1 MSDAVPPRT
10 LEDVGRE
17 DAEWSR
23 KAEAEGFNEPIEA
36 AALTSLLVGKSAAAL
51 KEACEQLNQTTKWE
65 FAERVWQAE
74 LSDKSADEL
83 GSKVHVVVD
92 TLEAPHLKPSGIEER
107 LLSGVKPACFG
118 LFTLMQNLAGATP
131 GSASD

>member
-1 MSDAVPPRT
+1 MVQ
-10 LEDVGRE
+10 EGRGRGLQR
-17 DAEWSR
+17 A
-23 KAEAEGFNEPIEA
+23 NEA